1 MEREKSVT
9 NLAASILKQDPNTQ
23 KVKRKACLNRTTQ
36 SMCIFAGQNPFFPIN
51 GPMCKMMT
59 NEKSCSVHPVSVT
72 DAGESGSDED

>member
-1 MEREKSVT
+1 MFS
-9 NLAASILKQDPNTQ
+9 
-23 KVKRKACLNRTTQ
+23 
-36 SMCIFAGQNPFFPIN
+36 GQNPFFPIN